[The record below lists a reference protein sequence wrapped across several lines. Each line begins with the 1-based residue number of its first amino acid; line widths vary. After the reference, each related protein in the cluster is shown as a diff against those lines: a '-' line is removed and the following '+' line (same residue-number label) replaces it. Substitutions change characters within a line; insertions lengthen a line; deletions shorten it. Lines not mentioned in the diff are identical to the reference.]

1 MRASARTRGRDS
13 LRAMQQE
20 ADSAPGAILAAAI
33 LASSMAFLDTSV
45 VALLGAA
52 ALAAL
57 AMLAAIGLPRRA
69 LSRAAA
75 VPSRSR

>member
-1 MRASARTRGRDS
+1 MRACARP
-13 LRAMQQE
+13 
-20 ADSAPGAILAAAI
+20 ADGTVSVRCNKI
-33 LASSMAFLDTSV
+33 LDTSV